1 MISSPMPMAMLLL
14 LTAKGTD
21 GFTILIGNKLPLYQL
36 LLFIGTAILVS
47 VINKAE
53 GLLCYV
59 LFSPKIIDSYTCS
72 YRDYKTT

>member
-36 LLFIGTAILVS
+36 LLFIGTVIS
-47 VINKAE
+47 VGDSQSYVTLKAYHIMFCF
-53 GLLCYV
+53 LLTSLIHMCR
-59 LFSPKIIDSYTCS
+59 L
-72 YRDYKTT
+72 